1 MEIIIMEIFK
11 RILKYT
17 KSYRLLMSISI
28 FFSIIYVVL
37 NSASIWLI
45 GTMLGN
51 IMNPTTK
58 IIENPVSI
66 NDYFNHF
73 IQKLIGSGTPIE
85 QLKVLCILLTS
96 IFIIKNTLFYI
107 SNTIISYIQNK
118 VITKIRIK
126 LFKHIST
133 LSLSF
138 FNNTKTAELNSILI
152 RDIGNMRIAFS
163 QSLQKIIVEP
173 MSIISFILLLL
184 IINIKFSLLV
194 ITIIPIS
201 GFFSYKIG
209 QSIRRKSK
217 RSSIQIASVMN
228 IIKETLSN
236 IKIVKIFNTEKKEN
250 EKFRNEINK
259 YFNLIFRQAKLSN
272 LLTPINESIGL
283 LVGILIIWFGGLNV
297 LENQSM
303 SSEDF
308 IKFILLLFA
317 MMQPIRKLANV
328 NALFQNGIAAAER
341 AFNVFD
347 TKDIIEENE
356 KAIKI
361 NEFKSSIIFDDV
373 SFKYQNNSDNILN
386 EINTKI
392 KKGQTVAIVGKSGAG
407 KSTFSEL
414 IPRLYDVQKG
424 KVLIDDINIKNYTLK
439 SLRNMI
445 GIVTQ
450 NAILFNDTIKNN
462 ISYGSIEVSEKEI
475 LKAIDSANLNDLI
488 NKLPEGLN
496 TIIGENG
503 VKLSGG
509 EKQRLSIARAIIKN
523 PEILILDEA
532 TASLDSESEKKVHKA
547 IDNIIKDRTVIIIAH
562 RLSTII
568 NADKIIVIDQG
579 EIVEEGTHKELLES
593 NKKYKKLYE
602 LQFNDNK

>member
-1 MEIIIMEIFK
+1 MEIFK

-28 FFSIIYVVL
+28 FFSIIYVGL

-58 IIENPVSI
+58 IIENPLSI
-66 NDYFNHF
+66 NDYFNYF
-73 IQKLIGSGTPIE
+73 IQKLIGSGTPID
-85 QLKVLCILLTS
+85 QLKMLCILLTS

-118 VITKIRIK
+118 VISKIRIK

-163 QSLQKIIVEP
+163 QSLQKLIVEP

-184 IINIKFSLLV
+184 IINVKFSLLV

-217 RSSIQIASVMN
+217 RSSIQIARVMN

-250 EKFRNEINK
+250 KKFKNEINK

-347 TKDIIEENE
+347 TKNIITESKE
-356 KAIKI
+356 AIKI
-361 NEFKSSIIFDDV
+361 NQFKSSIIFDNV
-373 SFKYQNNSDNILN
+373 SFKYQNDSDNILN
-386 EINTKI
+386 QINTKI
-392 KKGQTVAIVGKSGAG
+392 KKGQTIAIVGKSGAG

-414 IPRLYDVQKG
+414 IPRLYDIQEG
-424 KVLIDDINIKNYTLK
+424 EILLDNINIKKYTLK
-439 SLRNMI
+439 SLRSLI

-462 ISYGSIEVSEKEI
+462 ILYGSMKVSDEEI

-488 NKLPEGLN
+488 NKLPEELN
-496 TIIGENG
+496 AVIGENG

-547 IDNIIKDRTVIIIAH
+547 IDNIVKNRTVIIIAH
-562 RLSTII
+562 RLSTIR
-568 NADKIIVIDQG
+568 NADKIIVIDEG
-579 EIVEEGTHKELLES
+579 KIEEEGTHKELLES

>member
-1 MEIIIMEIFK
+1 MEIFK

-51 IMNPTTK
+51 IMNPTIK
-58 IIENPVSI
+58 IIENPISI

-85 QLKVLCILLTS
+85 QLKMLCILLTS

-118 VITKIRIK
+118 VITQIRIK

-217 RSSIQIASVMN
+217 RSSIQIAWVMN

-250 EKFRNEINK
+250 EKFKNEINK

-347 TKDIIEENE
+347 TKDIIVESE

-361 NEFKSSIIFDDV
+361 NEFKSSIIFNDV
-373 SFKYQNNSDNILN
+373 SFKYQSDSDNILN

-392 KKGQTVAIVGKSGAG
+392 KKGQTIAIVGKSGAG

-424 KVLIDDINIKNYTLK
+424 EVLIDDINIKNYTLK
-439 SLRNMI
+439 SLRSMI

-462 ISYGSIEVSEKEI
+462 ISYGSIQLSEKEI

-579 EIVEEGTHKELLES
+579 EIIEEGTHKELLAS
-593 NKKYKKLYE
+593 NKKYKNLYE
-602 LQFNDNK
+602 LQFNNDK

>member
-579 EIVEEGTHKELLES
+579 KIVEEGTHKELLES

>member
-1 MEIIIMEIFK
+1 MEIFK

-66 NDYFNHF
+66 NDYFNYF
-73 IQKLIGSGTPIE
+73 IQKLIGNGTPIE
-85 QLKVLCILLTS
+85 QLKMLCILLTL
-96 IFIIKNTLFYI
+96 IFIIKNILFYI

-163 QSLQKIIVEP
+163 QSLQKLIVEP

-217 RSSIQIASVMN
+217 RSSIQIAHVMN

-250 EKFRNEINK
+250 KKFKYEINK

-341 AFNVFD
+341 AFNIFD
-347 TKDIIEENE
+347 TKNIIEESGE
-356 KAIKI
+356 AIKI
-361 NEFKSSIIFDDV
+361 NDFKSSIIFDNV

-386 EINTKI
+386 QINTKI
-392 KKGQTVAIVGKSGAG
+392 KKGQTIAIVGKSGSG

-424 KVLIDDINIKNYTLK
+424 EVLIDDVNIKNYTLK
-439 SLRNMI
+439 SLRSMI

-462 ISYGSIEVSEKEI
+462 ISYGSIQLSEEEI
-475 LKAIDSANLNDLI
+475 LKAIDSANLNDLV
-488 NKLPEGLN
+488 NKLPEGLDSV
-496 TIIGENG
+496 IGEDG

-579 EIVEEGTHKELLES
+579 KIVEEGTHKELLES

-602 LQFNDNK
+602 LQFNDDK

>member
-1 MEIIIMEIFK
+1 MGIIIMEIFK

-17 KSYRLLMSISI
+17 KSYRLLISISI

-51 IMNPTTK
+51 IMNPTTE
-58 IIENPVSI
+58 IIQNPISI
-66 NDYFNHF
+66 NEYLNYF
-73 IQKLIGSGTPIE
+73 IQKIIGNGTPIE
-85 QLKVLCILLTS
+85 QLKMLCILLTS
-96 IFIIKNTLFYI
+96 IFIIKNILFYI
-107 SNTIISYIQNK
+107 SNTIISYVQNK

-126 LFKHIST
+126 LFEHIST

-163 QSLQKIIVEP
+163 QSLQKLIVEP
-173 MSIISFILLLL
+173 MSIISFIILLL

-217 RSSIQIASVMN
+217 RSSIQIAEVMN
-228 IIKETLSN
+228 IIKETLNN
-236 IKIVKIFNTEKKEN
+236 IKIVKIFNTEKREN
-250 EKFRNEINK
+250 KKFKNAINK
-259 YFNLIFRQAKLSN
+259 YFNLIFRQARLSN

-283 LVGILIIWFGGLNV
+283 LVGILLIWFGGLNV

-303 SSEDF
+303 SPEDF

-341 AFNVFD
+341 AFNIFD
-347 TKDIIEENE
+347 TKKIIKEDKES
-356 KAIKI
+356 IKI
-361 NEFKSSIIFDDV
+361 DDFKSNIVFDNV
-373 SFKYQNNSDNILN
+373 SFKYQNDNKNIL
-386 EINTKI
+386 EHISTEI
-392 KKGQTVAIVGKSGAG
+392 KKGQTIAIVGKSGSG

-414 IPRLYDVQKG
+414 IPRLYDIQEG
-424 KVLIDDINIKNYTLK
+424 EILLDNINIKKYTLK
-439 SLRNMI
+439 SLRSLI

-462 ISYGSIEVSEKEI
+462 ILYGSMKVSDEEV

-488 NKLPEGLN
+488 NKLPEELN
-496 TIIGENG
+496 AVIGENG

-547 IDNIIKDRTVIIIAH
+547 IDNIVKNRTVIIIAH

-568 NADKIIVIDQG
+568 NADKIIVIDEG
-579 EIVEEGTHKELLES
+579 KIEEEGTHKELLES